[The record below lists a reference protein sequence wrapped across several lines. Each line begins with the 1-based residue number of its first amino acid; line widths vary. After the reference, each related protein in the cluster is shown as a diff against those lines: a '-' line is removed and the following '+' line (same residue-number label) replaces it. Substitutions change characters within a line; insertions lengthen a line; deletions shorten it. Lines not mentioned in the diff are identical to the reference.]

1 MNYPYFIHPA
11 VMALRNGVDDPE
23 EERRL
28 RRIVAAN
35 VGDIPSLRL
44 ILGIDPEEFA
54 SFYPDLSAPALTTD
68 VTISSFLSRFGREEA
83 PLPQAA
89 AEIRDSVATRRSDE
103 EALETDSS
111 ATGIAGM
118 AEASAPT
125 GITEADNTPAPLPAT
140 EQNAYILIKK
150 HDYQG
155 ALEIIKQL
163 SLNIPEKSV
172 YFADQIRFLKK
183 LILNEAR
190 KNM

>member
-11 VMALRNGVDDPE
+11 VMALRKGVDDPE

-35 VGDIPSLRL
+35 VGDIAALRL

-68 VTISSFLSRFGREEA
+68 ATISSFLSRFGREEA

-190 KNM
+190 KSM

>member
-1 MNYPYFIHPA
+1 MDYPYFIHPV
-11 VMALRNGVDDPE
+11 VMTLRQGVDDPE

-54 SFYPDLSAPALTTD
+54 SFYPDLASPALSTD
-68 VTISSFLSRFGREEA
+68 DTISSFLSHFGREEA
-83 PLPQAA
+83 PLPKAA
-89 AEIRDSVATRRSDE
+89 AEIMATTSETPETSDTSQTDISV
-103 EALETDSS
+103 
-111 ATGIAGM
+111 
-118 AEASAPT
+118 
-125 GITEADNTPAPLPAT
+125 EADQPTPEPLPAT

-190 KNM
+190 KSM

>member
-190 KNM
+190 KSM